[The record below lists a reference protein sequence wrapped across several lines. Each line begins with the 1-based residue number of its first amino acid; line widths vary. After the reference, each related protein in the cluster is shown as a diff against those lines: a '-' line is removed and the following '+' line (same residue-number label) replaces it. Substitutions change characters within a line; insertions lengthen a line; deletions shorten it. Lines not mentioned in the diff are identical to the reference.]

1 MNDEHAAP
9 REPTLP
15 AASDTVHRWEA
26 SSEWPLAFIAL
37 AFLGAY
43 AWPILQEDLSA
54 DWRLVC
60 RWVGYAAWVA
70 FLADYVVRLALAG
83 DRRRYAERHVVDV
96 VIILLPILRPLR
108 LLRLVMLL
116 RVMNRRA
123 TTSLRG
129 RVVLYVVAS
138 TGLVI
143 FCAALAVLSAER
155 HQHGANIETFGDA
168 LWWACVTITT
178 IGYGDRF
185 PVTGE
190 GRLVGVGLMLAGIAL
205 LGIVT
210 ASIASWLIDKVREVE
225 QDTEAATRRDI
236 GALRDEIR
244 ALHEQLAA
252 GGGAA
257 VARPPSVA
265 SDGPIP

>member
-1 MNDEHAAP
+1 MSDDRLALGAIAAP
-9 REPTLP
+9 P
-15 AASDTVHRWEA
+15 APDRVGRWEA
-26 SSEWPLAFIAL
+26 AGEWPLAAIAL
-37 AFLGAY
+37 LFLGAY
-43 AWPILQEDLSA
+43 AWPIMQEAISP
-54 DWRLVC
+54 DWQNVC
-60 RWVGYAAWVA
+60 RWVDYAAWVA
-70 FLADYVVRLALAG
+70 FLADYVVRLVLAR
-83 DRRRYAERHVVDV
+83 DRRQYAARHVVDV
-96 VIILLPILRPLR
+96 VIIVLPMLRPLR

-143 FCAALAVLSAER
+143 FCGALAALSAER
-155 HQHGANIETFGDA
+155 HHDGANIETFGDA

-225 QDTEAATRRDI
+225 QDTQAATSRDLRE
-236 GALRDEIR
+236 LRDEIR

-252 GGGAA
+252 SGLRATG
-257 VARPPSVA
+257 ARPPSVA
-265 SDGPIP
+265 APS